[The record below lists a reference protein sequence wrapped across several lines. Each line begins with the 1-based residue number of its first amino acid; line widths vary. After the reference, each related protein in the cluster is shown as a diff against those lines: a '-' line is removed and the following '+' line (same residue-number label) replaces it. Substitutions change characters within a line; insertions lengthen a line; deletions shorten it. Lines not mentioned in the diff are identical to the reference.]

1 MQTTGTPGAT
11 AQIVTSK
18 DGTRIAYERHGD
30 GPPLILVDGALG
42 FRAFGG
48 SRHLASLLAPSLT
61 VLCYDRRGRGESG
74 DRPPIAL
81 EREIEDIDALID
93 VAGGRASLYGISS
106 GGALALEAASALG
119 EKVDR
124 LALYEIPYDGS
135 AEGIER
141 WHAYCSEL
149 DRLVDA
155 GRSGD
160 AVELF
165 MRFVGAGDEGV
176 AMMRSQPV
184 WPMFESVGSSLPY
197 DAAALGPDRVVP
209 DARAATI
216 TASTLVMDGSA
227 SLAIM
232 PFMRE
237 SAEALV
243 RVIPHAEHRVIEG
256 QGHDVAAE
264 VIAPVLAEFFSR
276 G

>member
-1 MQTTGTPGAT
+1 MQTTSTPAVAT
-11 AQIVTSK
+11 QFVTSR
-18 DGTRIAYERHGD
+18 DGTRIAYERHGN
-30 GPPLILVDGALG
+30 GPPLILVDGAMG

-48 SRHLASLLAPSLT
+48 APHLASLLAPSLT
-61 VLCYDRRGRGESG
+61 VYCYDRRGRGESG
-74 DRPPIAL
+74 DTPPVAL

-93 VAGGRASLYGISS
+93 MAGGRVSLYGISS
-106 GGALALEAASALG
+106 GGALALEAAAALG
-119 EKVDR
+119 EKVAR

-141 WHAYCSEL
+141 WHGYCSEL
-149 DRLVDA
+149 DRLVTE
-155 GRSGD
+155 GRGGD

-176 AMMRSQPV
+176 ARMRSQPV
-184 WPMFESVGSSLPY
+184 WATFERVGPTLPY

-209 DARAATI
+209 VERAAAV
-216 TASTLVMDGSA
+216 TAATLVMDGSE

-237 SAEALV
+237 SAGALV

-256 QGHDVAAE
+256 QSHEVAAE
-264 VIAPVLAEFFSR
+264 AIAPVLAEFLSR
-276 G
+276 D

>member
-1 MQTTGTPGAT
+1 MQTTSTLGVTT
-11 AQIVTSK
+11 QFVTSK

-30 GPPLILVDGALG
+30 GPPLILVDGAMG

-48 SRHLASLLAPSLT
+48 SPHVARLLAPSLT
-61 VLCYDRRGRGESG
+61 AFCYDRRGRGESG
-74 DRPPIAL
+74 DARPLAL

-93 VAGGRASLYGISS
+93 VAGGHASLYGISS
-106 GGALALEAASALG
+106 GGALALEAAAGLG

-135 AEGIER
+135 PEGIER
-141 WHAYCSEL
+141 WHAYCSGL
-149 DRLVDA
+149 DHLVA
-155 GRSGD
+155 EGRGGD

-184 WPMFESVGSSLPY
+184 WPVFESVGSSLPY
-197 DAAALGPDRVVP
+197 DAAALGRDRVVP
-209 DARAATI
+209 EARAATI
-216 TASTLVMDGSA
+216 TATTLVMDGSE

-243 RVIPHAEHRVIEG
+243 RVIPRAEHRIIDG
-256 QGHDVAAE
+256 QSHDVAAE
-264 VIAPVLAEFFSR
+264 VIAPVLAEFCSR
-276 G
+276 R

>member
-1 MQTTGTPGAT
+1 VTT
-11 AQIVTSK
+11 QFVTSK
-18 DGTRIAYERHGD
+18 DGTRIAYERWGA
-30 GPPLILVDGALG
+30 GPPLILVDGAMG

-48 SRHLASLLAPSLT
+48 SPHVASLLAPSLT
-61 VLCYDRRGRGESG
+61 VYCYDRRGRGESG
-74 DRPPIAL
+74 ETPPVAL

-93 VAGGRASLYGISS
+93 VAGGHAFLYGISS
-106 GGALALEAASALG
+106 GGALALEAAAALG
-119 EKVDR
+119 EKVER

-135 AEGIER
+135 ADGIER
-141 WHAYCSEL
+141 WHSYCSEL
-149 DRLVDA
+149 DRLVA
-155 GRSGD
+155 EGRGGD

-184 WPMFESVGSSLPY
+184 WATFERVGPTLPY

-209 DARAATI
+209 AERAA
-216 TASTLVMDGSA
+216 AVRAATLVMDGSE

-243 RVIPHAEHRVIEG
+243 RVIPRAEHRVIEG
-256 QGHDVAAE
+256 QSHDVAAE
-264 VIAPVLAEFFSR
+264 AIAPVLAEFCR
-276 G
+276 